1 MQIHYFFNY
10 MSIFLVGMMGS
21 GKSSV
26 GIKLSEILQKEFFDL
41 DSKVERDFGMKIAEI
56 FQEFGEEKFRDLESA
71 ALRELCDCPNIIV
84 ATGGGVLQREQNVSL
99 LKQKRVFFLDAD
111 PEKLYQRA
119 RKRKFKRPKMKNLSM
134 EGFIELYKERRN
146 LYSSVA
152 NFTINVNELKPFEIA
167 EKIKNHESN

>member
-1 MQIHYFFNY
+1 

-56 FQEFGEEKFRDLESA
+56 FHEFGEEKFRDLESS
-71 ALRELCDCPNIIV
+71 ALEELCDSPNIIV
-84 ATGGGVLQREQNVSL
+84 ATGGGVLQREYNASL
-99 LKQKRVFFLDAD
+99 LKKKRVFFLDAD
-111 PEKLYQRA
+111 PEKLYWRA
-119 RKRKFKRPKMKNLSM
+119 SKKKFKRPKMKNLSLK
-134 EGFIELYKERRN
+134 GFIELYNERRK

-152 NFTINVNELKPFEIA
+152 NVTINTDELRPIQIA
-167 EKIKNHESN
+167 KKIKQYESD